1 MPENKNQKSYE
12 NCIKELHARYN
23 GRGTPVNAAKEVS
36 SRIDK
41 ETAGPNAYL
50 VARMNRNSVSD
61 KYRNGEHNG
70 QKYMT
75 TGDFLKY
82 YNQHKSTVSVYGAP
96 RRAST
101 QTKEFSKPKSASAP
115 APVQKA
121 QEKRNVRPTQESN
134 DSRTRKVSRF
144 DPKAD
149 TIVMPARKST
159 NKIMDRIIRLKEKWF
174 PNEEKNEKTAVY
186 KKNVPVAALGLIFSV
201 AAAMTV
207 IVSTTVM
214 ASDAQTQL
222 SNVKY
227 EIECLQAEKELLE
240 EELVK
245 RDDLAMIKEYAEN
258 ELGMIRQ
265 DYVSSVYMEIGEEDS
280 VNGSDEFDG
289 DMSAILAAING
300 K

>member
-1 MPENKNQKSYE
+1 MTQ
-12 NCIKELHARYN
+12 IHARYN

-36 SRIDK
+36 SRIAK
-41 ETAGPNAYL
+41 ENAGPNAYL
-50 VARMNRNSVSD
+50 VARMNQSSVTD
-61 KYRNGEHNG
+61 QYRNGEHNG

-96 RRAST
+96 KRAASS
-101 QTKEFSKPKSASAP
+101 QTKEFARPKAATPQSASPAAP
-115 APVQKA
+115 RNANVQK
-121 QEKRNVRPTQESN
+121 NVRPVREST
-134 DSRTRKVSRF
+134 DEKTRRINRY

-149 TIVMPARKST
+149 TIVMPARKTT
-159 NKIMDRIIRLKEKWF
+159 NKIMNRIITLKEKWF
-174 PNEEKNEKTAVY
+174 PAEDKNEKTAVF
-186 KKNVPVAALGLIFSV
+186 KKNLPVAAIGLIFSV

-214 ASDAQTQL
+214 ASEAQLKL
-222 SNVKY
+222 SEVKY
-227 EIECLQAEKELLE
+227 DIECLQAEKDQLE

-245 RDDLAMIKEYAEN
+245 KEDLAMIKEYAEN

-265 DYVSSVYMEIGEEDS
+265 DYVSSVYIEIGEEDS
-280 VNGSDEFDG
+280 VNENETFDG
-289 DMSAILAAING
+289 DMSAILAAIGG